1 MRDPVSSEPGYDEYA
16 RRIVL
21 QIRCLVTTRFG
32 VRRALPDHG
41 RAAQVADRLAINI
54 LLYVMTQRGW
64 PYRFELPTAMNLKL
78 LSTTRMAALCAA
90 VIACNVSLGAA
101 PGGFEWQTAAP
112 ESRGLSQSELD
123 GFRAHLAAH
132 ATKAF
137 LLVREDRIVYEWYS
151 ADHSATKPH
160 FTASMAKALV
170 GGMAVAVAMTD
181 GRLTLDDPAAK
192 FIPQW
197 RNDPMKSKI
206 TLRHLGS
213 HTSGIDDAEADK
225 LPHDK
230 LTGWKGDFWKRLP
243 VPRDAFTVSRDV
255 APVVFPPGERIL
267 YSNPGIAMLAY
278 ATTAALKNA
287 PEKDLRTLLKERVM
301 RPIGVADNEWSVGY
315 GQTVMVDGL
324 PLVGSW
330 GGGNF
335 TARATAR
342 VGRLMLREGDWE
354 GRRLISREAV
364 RAVTADAGFP
374 GGGAIGWWSN
384 NEGGVASLPRDA
396 FWGAGAQHQLL
407 LVVPSLKLIAVRNGG
422 ALRGEAYDSA
432 RDEMFFQPLMKAIG
446 AEKP

>member
-1 MRDPVSSEPGYDEYA
+1 
-16 RRIVL
+16 
-21 QIRCLVTTRFG
+21 
-32 VRRALPDHG
+32 
-41 RAAQVADRLAINI
+41 
-54 LLYVMTQRGW
+54 
-64 PYRFELPTAMNLKL
+64 MNYKL

-90 VIACNVSLGAA
+90 VIACNVSVGAA
-101 PGGFEWQTAAP
+101 PGVFEWQTAAP
-112 ESRGLSQSELD
+112 ESRGLSPSKLD
-123 GFRAHLAAH
+123 GFREHLAAH

-137 LLVREDRIVYEWYS
+137 LLVRDDRIVYEWYS

-197 RNDPMKSKI
+197 RSDP
-206 TLRHLGS
+206 HEGED
-213 HTSGIDDAEADK
+213 HAATSWVAQLGIDDAEADK

-243 VPRDAFTVSRDV
+243 VPRDPFTVSRDV

-287 PEKDLRTLLKERVM
+287 PEKDLRTLLRERVM

-330 GGGNF
+330 GGGGF

-342 VGRLMLREGDWE
+342 VGRLMFVKAT
-354 GRRLISREAV
+354 GRDGS
-364 RAVTADAGFP
+364 
-374 GGGAIGWWSN
+374 
-384 NEGGVASLPRDA
+384 
-396 FWGAGAQHQLL
+396 
-407 LVVPSLKLIAVRNGG
+407 
-422 ALRGEAYDSA
+422 
-432 RDEMFFQPLMKAIG
+432 
-446 AEKP
+446 